1 MYETETVQLD
11 IIENLTVKYPNL
23 YLDDPITS
31 GSDDM
36 HTYEAKF
43 LDLLLER
50 ELVVF
55 REPLIEGVDCM
66 PDFFVYNPKSGTG
79 KLVEITL
86 MKKNGNGTDR
96 RTKQRKERQ
105 QDNIAQSGIPYVI
118 LHREELEKV
127 RDYCRFDLF

>member
-43 LDLLLER
+43 
-50 ELVVF
+50 
-55 REPLIEGVDCM
+55 
-66 PDFFVYNPKSGTG
+66 S
-79 KLVEITL
+79 
-86 MKKNGNGTDR
+86 
-96 RTKQRKERQ
+96 
-105 QDNIAQSGIPYVI
+105 
-118 LHREELEKV
+118 
-127 RDYCRFDLF
+127 